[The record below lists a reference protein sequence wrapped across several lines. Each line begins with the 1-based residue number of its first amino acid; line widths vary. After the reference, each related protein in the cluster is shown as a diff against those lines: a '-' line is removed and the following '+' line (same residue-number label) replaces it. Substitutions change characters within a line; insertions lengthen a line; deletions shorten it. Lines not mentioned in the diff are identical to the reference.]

1 MDAVVTGEALAETLF
16 AAAGAVEAS
25 GEVPRDHLDLLA
37 DNGFYGIFGPPAL
50 GGLTDREAWRT
61 VETIASGCLATAFVW
76 VQHHSAVKAVE
87 ASLQPGICATY
98 LEAMCRGE
106 VRAGLALGGLRPG
119 PASLRARVVP
129 DGYELTGAAP
139 WVTGWGL
146 VDVIHVAAR
155 LDDDT
160 IVWAL
165 LDARPGAT
173 LTAEPLELVAVTA
186 SRTATLHFDGH
197 PVPAERVTGTLPY
210 AQWPP
215 RDAAGLRLN
224 GSLALG
230 VADRCRRL
238 LAETS
243 PDDNGLAASLA
254 RDVDAARSALDAA
267 SPAYLPAARAGASE
281 LALRAAAT
289 LLTAVGARA
298 ILAGETPQRLLREAS
313 FLLVFGSRPQIR
325 ADLLR
330 RISHARS

>member
-1 MDAVVTGEALAETLF
+1 MLTSEALAETFF
-16 AAAGAVEAS
+16 AAAGAVEAA
-25 GEVPRDHLDLLA
+25 GTVPREHLDLLA
-37 DNGFYGIFGPPAL
+37 DNGFYALFGPPVL
-50 GGLTDREAWRT
+50 GGRPDREAWRE
-61 VETIASGCLATAFVW
+61 VETVASGCLATAFVW
-76 VQHHSAVKAVE
+76 VQHHSAVKAVA
-87 ASLQPGICATY
+87 ASERPGICETY

-119 PASLRARVVP
+119 PSSLRARAVG
-129 DGYELTGAAP
+129 DGYELTGEAP

-165 LDARPGAT
+165 LDARASDT

-186 SRTATLHFDGH
+186 SRTVTLRFDAH
-197 PVPAERVTGTLPY
+197 AVRLDQVTGTLPY
-210 AQWPP
+210 DQWPA

-230 VADRCRRL
+230 LADRCRRL
-238 LAETS
+238 LTEPA
-243 PDDNGLAASLA
+243 LAASLG

-267 SPAYLPAARAGASE
+267 SPDYLPVARAGASQ
-281 LALRAAAT
+281 LAIRAAAT
-289 LLTAVGARA
+289 LLTAVGARG
-298 ILAGETPQRLLREAS
+298 ILTGETAQRLIRESA
-313 FLLVFGSRPQIR
+313 FLLVFGSRPGIR

-330 RISHARS
+330 RVSHAGL

>member
-1 MDAVVTGEALAETLF
+1 
-16 AAAGAVEAS
+16 
-25 GEVPRDHLDLLA
+25 
-37 DNGFYGIFGPPAL
+37 
-50 GGLTDREAWRT
+50 
-61 VETIASGCLATAFVW
+61 
-76 VQHHSAVKAVE
+76 
-87 ASLQPGICATY
+87 
-98 LEAMCRGE
+98 MCRGE

-119 PASLRARVVP
+119 PATLRARAVP
-129 DGYELTGAAP
+129 GGYELTGEAP

-146 VDVIHVAAR
+146 VDVIHTAAR

-165 LDARPGAT
+165 VDARPSAT

-186 SRTATLHFDGH
+186 SLTATLHFDGH

-210 AQWPP
+210 AEWPA

-238 LAETS
+238 LAD
-243 PDDNGLAASLA
+243 PGLAASLA

-267 SPAYLPAARAGASE
+267 SPAYLPVARAGASE

-330 RISHARS
+330 RVSRARS